1 VGYDDLDPQTLLKAA
16 KLLDA
21 ENRKLIDMVLELRRE
36 LSEAKGK
43 SPFQLALE
51 VEDLQHQ
58 LQQRNRALFGDSS
71 ERRPR
76 DPKDSAPSPKKQTG
90 HGPTAQPA
98 LPNIVVMHELDAADA
113 VCNVCGGH
121 LVEWEGQTEDSEEI
135 ESIQRC
141 FAVLQHKRKK
151 YRCKCGG
158 CVETAPGPRKLIPGG
173 RYATSVAVAIAVDK
187 YADHLPLERQAQIMN
202 RQGLVI
208 ESQTLWDQIDALAMH
223 LQPAYERLHS
233 YLLSKDVLGADET
246 TWSLLGHRGKASK
259 RWYAWA
265 LCADDAVLYRLDE
278 SRSAEAARKIIGDF
292 KGTLVSDG
300 YTGYQALKKQGASFR
315 IAHCWAHVRRKF
327 IEAESSAKAQCA
339 EVLDLIGKLY
349 AVERSITGPPQE
361 RMAIRHEQ
369 SRPIIEQIHRW
380 ALSTPSLP
388 QSPLGKAIG
397 YLSSLWQ
404 GLVVFLDD
412 PFVTLDNNGVE
423 RALRGVV
430 VGRKNHYGS
439 KSVRG
444 TEVAALFYS
453 LIESTKLCG
462 LDPDHYLKTA
472 ANAAIDGAKILL
484 PHELAA
490 TLGAS

>member
-1 VGYDDLDPQTLLKAA
+1 MRFDDLDRDTLLKAA
-16 KLLDA
+16 KLLES
-21 ENRKLIDMVLELRRE
+21 ENLKLVEMLLQARRE

-43 SPFQLALE
+43 SAFQLALE

-58 LQQRNRALFGDSS
+58 LEQRNRMLFGESS
-71 ERRPR
+71 EKRPQQSKAE
-76 DPKDSAPSPKKQTG
+76 PEKKKQTG
-90 HGPTAQPA
+90 HGPHAQPA
-98 LPNIVVMHELDAADA
+98 LPNIVVMHALDVADA
-113 VCNVCGGH
+113 VCSSCGGV
-121 LVEWEGQTEDSEEI
+121 LTEWEGQTEDSEEV

-141 FAVLQHKRKK
+141 FAMLQHKRKK

-208 ESQTLWDQIDALAMH
+208 ESQTLWDQIEALATH
-223 LQPAYERLHS
+223 LQPAYERLHAH
-233 YLLSKDVLGADET
+233 LLKKDVLGVDET
-246 TWSLLGHRGKASK
+246 TWQLLGHRGKPSK
-259 RWYAWA
+259 RWYTWA
-265 LCADDAVLYRLDE
+265 LCADDGVLYRLDE
-278 SRSAEAARKIIGDF
+278 SRSAEAASKIIGDF

-300 YTGYQALKKQGASFR
+300 YTAYHALKKQGAGFR

-327 IEAESSAKAQCA
+327 IEAEGSAKAQCA

-349 AVERSITGPPQE
+349 EIERSVTGPPDE
-361 RMAIRHEQ
+361 RLTARNKK
-369 SRPIIEQIHRW
+369 SRPLVQQIHQW
-380 ALSTPSLP
+380 ALSTTSLP

-397 YLSSLWQ
+397 YLSSLWP
-404 GLVVFLDD
+404 GLQVFLDD
-412 PFVTLDNNGVE
+412 PHVTLDNNAVE

-453 LIESTKLCG
+453 LIESTKLVG
-462 LDPDHYLKTA
+462 LDPDHYLKVA
-472 ANAAIDGAKILL
+472 ANAAIDGAKIPL
-484 PHELAA
+484 PHELAV
-490 TLGAS
+490 TLAAI